1 MAGAHERP
9 KGPRK
14 QQFDARSYTQ
24 RLVVPR
30 DADPREEARRA
41 AERKAQDDAGRVPLA
56 PDAPKAVRQG
66 ARRTLYETGTGN
78 ARRPRRKKKQG
89 LPGPLRFMVLL
100 LGLVLAVGAA
110 FGVYKLLGRVTGS
123 SRAAASA
130 AAPAGAVKGM
140 FVSFADA
147 LGAEAPAD
155 QDALLDKAHA
165 DAAKAKVLGLNALFI
180 QVESEQGALCRVRG
194 WAVADALSG
203 GFWED
208 LFHKKDA
215 LSAYCQAAGEE
226 GLALYAVLDGA
237 RWQGGHPDEA
247 KPVARLYKQYPVAG
261 VYVRQAGDTAG
272 AGRYAPLTDF
282 AAGTPE
288 QDPARLL
295 RLVNAGG
302 GQAAGQ
308 FFVDTV
314 TAGNAPGAVF
324 EGGALADAESLGLMA
339 SALEPVGQTTLLG
352 FSPQQTLAV
361 SYPADGAWTTASV
374 IYLMGTSAAGVPVT
388 INGEAVEA
396 VAAGGSWAKLVELPQ
411 IGGNLFTIAQGGST
425 VNLTVERR
433 APAGSS
439 GGLTHDGTV
448 EVPAGT
454 SVRLPNLITSL
465 LYDPSNDD
473 KISETARSGA
483 VGLVTA
489 CAETV
494 RSGKTT
500 WAYQLSS
507 GDWVLASN
515 TEALGT
521 GQPRANFTGAAAQ
534 AVTSLDAAAP
544 GVAATDAQPDGRTEV
559 LSFAGSGTPLA
570 YTNQYAQQNALSL
583 KFYETD
589 FAADFAMTGSSLVKR
604 WEVKPF
610 ENGAELVLYF
620 EKPLWG
626 HLVQYADGATRV
638 VLKGAPARGQD
649 PARPLA
655 GVSVLLDAGHGETDS
670 GAQGVAGA
678 SGPLEKDLNL
688 ADALA
693 AQARLEQLGAKVHMI
708 RTDDTFLSLEQRND
722 AISRW
727 MPDFFIAVHHNS
739 MAMTVDSTATTGTE
753 CYYFYDTG
761 APLAQTLVETVT
773 GATGRAARG
782 AKWGYYYVTRN
793 TLCPAVL
800 LEVGFVVNPTEY
812 EELAAERT
820 LWATGDAIARSV
832 LACVP

>member
-14 QQFDARSYTQ
+14 QRFDARSYTQ

-41 AERKAQDDAGRVPLA
+41 AERQAQDYAERIPLS
-56 PDAPKAVRQG
+56 PDAPKAVRRG

-89 LPGPLRFMVLL
+89 LPGPLRFLVLA

-110 FGVYKLLGRVTGS
+110 FGVYRLLGQVTGG
-123 SRAAASA
+123 RTAASA
-130 AAPAGAVKGM
+130 AAPTGAVKGM
-140 FVSFADA
+140 YLSFADA
-147 LGAEAPAD
+147 LGAGVPES
-155 QDALLDKAHA
+155 QDALLDKARA
-165 DAAKAKVLGLNALFI
+165 DAAKARALGLNALFV

-194 WAVADALSG
+194 WAAADALDTG
-203 GFWED
+203 GFWD
-208 LFHKKDA
+208 KLFHKKDA

-237 RWQGGHPDEA
+237 RWQGGRPDEA
-247 KPVARLYKQYPVAG
+247 KPVARLYRQYPVAG
-261 VYVRQAGDTAG
+261 VYVRQAA

-282 AAGTPE
+282 DTGAPE

-295 RLVNAGG
+295 RLADAGG

-308 FFVDTV
+308 FFVETV
-314 TAGNAPGAVF
+314 SAGGAPGAVF
-324 EGGALADAESLGLMA
+324 EGGALADAESLGLMV

-352 FSPQQTLAV
+352 FSPRQSLALA
-361 SYPADGAWTTASV
+361 YPADGAWTTASV
-374 IYLMGTSAAGVPVT
+374 IYLMGTSVSGVPVT
-388 INGEAVEA
+388 VNGEAVEA

-411 IGGNLFTIAQGGST
+411 IGKNVFTIAQGGSAVT
-425 VNLTVERR
+425 LTVERR

-439 GGLTHDGTV
+439 TPPAPDGTA

-454 SVRLPNLITSL
+454 FVRLPNLITSL
-465 LYDPSNDD
+465 LYDPSSDD
-473 KISETARSGA
+473 NISETARSGA
-483 VGLVTA
+483 VGLVKA

-494 RSGKTT
+494 RGNKTT
-500 WAYQLSS
+500 WAYQLTS

-515 TEALGT
+515 TEVLGT
-521 GQPRANFTGAAAQ
+521 GQPRASFTGASAAP
-534 AVTSLDAAAP
+534 VTSLEAPAP
-544 GVAATDAQPDGRTEV
+544 GVPAADAQPDGRTEV

-570 YTNQYAQQNALSL
+570 YTNQYAEQNALSL
-583 KFYETD
+583 KFCETD
-589 FAADFAMTGSSLVKR
+589 LAADFAVTGSSLVKS

-620 EKPLWG
+620 NKPLWG
-626 HLVQYADGATRV
+626 HLIQYADGATRV
-638 VLKGAPARGQD
+638 VLKAAPVRGQD

-655 GVSVLLDAGHGETDS
+655 GVSVLLDAGHGETDT

-678 SGPLEKDLNL
+678 GGPLEKDLNL

-693 AQARLEQLGAKVHMI
+693 AKARLEQLGAKVHMI
-708 RTDDTFLSLEQRND
+708 RTDDAFLSLEERND

-753 CYYFYDTG
+753 CYYFYDSG
-761 APLAQTLVETVT
+761 APLAQTLVENVT
-773 GATGRAARG
+773 QAAGRPSRG

-800 LEVGFVVNPTEY
+800 LEVGFVVNPAEY
-812 EELAAERT
+812 ESLAAERT